1 METKVKSA
9 LDAGI
14 NSYAGTEGLDAQ
26 PVLAALEAVFGK
38 EIPFMD
44 KVEEMDAIFDDQP
57 HFEELREVCFDL
69 LMINFFAADVQKL
82 EEDYLESEEWEN
94 IEEETLDRGTEL
106 LNVFLYLRECE
117 DADVAPSLD
126 DYLKE
131 FLLVEEDEFQDEYR
145 IYEQVI
151 ANQILVESD
160 YSEIAKV
167 SQSIGENDELY
178 ELFYPMI
185 AFFYEPK
192 PTADQIKEYK
202 DHASNKA
209 LETALYELMVHFN

>member
-1 METKVKSA
+1 MEAKIKSA
-9 LDAGI
+9 LGAGI
-14 NSYAGTEGLDAQ
+14 NSYANSEGLD
-26 PVLAALEAVFGK
+26 PKPILTALEEAFGR

-44 KVEEMDAIFDDQP
+44 KVEAMDAVFDDQP
-57 HFEELREVCFDL
+57 RFEELREVCFDL
-69 LMINFFAADVQKL
+69 LMMNFFAADVQKL

-94 IEEETLDRGTEL
+94 IEEETLERGTEL
-106 LNVFLYLRECE
+106 LNAFLYLRECE
-117 DADVAPSLD
+117 DADIQPSLD

-145 IYEQVI
+145 IYERVI

-167 SQSIGENDELY
+167 SKNIGENDELY
-178 ELFYPMI
+178 ELFYPLM

-192 PTADQIKEYK
+192 PTAEQMDEYES
-202 DHASNKA
+202 HASNKA
-209 LETALYELMVHFN
+209 LERALYELIVHFN